1 MENLDLGTIITLV
14 ISIITAVAGGLWL
27 KAKGVLK
34 KAATLVKETVE
45 LVNKAFSIP
54 TKAIAMLDDNTVTK
68 EEIAELKALFQEL
81 KDEAADVKAAWKLLF
96 PGKVD

>member
-1 MENLDLGTIITLV
+1 MEGIDVGTIITIVLGL
-14 ISIITAVAGGLWL
+14 ISAVAVGFWA
-27 KAKGVLK
+27 KAKGLLK
-34 KAATLVKETVE
+34 KVAVLLKETVE

-54 TKAIAMLDDNTVTK
+54 TKAIAMLDDNTVTQ

-96 PGKVD
+96 PGKV

>member
-1 MENLDLGTIITLV
+1 MEGIDVGTIITIVLGL
-14 ISIITAVAGGLWL
+14 IAAVAVGFLA
-27 KAKGVLK
+27 KAKGLLK
-34 KAATLVKETVE
+34 KVAVLLKETVE

-54 TKAIAMLDDNTVTK
+54 TKAIAMLDDNTVTQ

-96 PGKVD
+96 PGKV